1 MLRLPTLDQIDQVS
15 GVRIFLCTAATDMRR
30 GFDRLAGMVEQSLRQ
45 DPLSGNLFVF
55 RNRGGDKLKIL
66 YWDKDGFCIWYK
78 RLEEGTFRFPRE
90 VDGQESIEVR
100 ASELAMLLEGI
111 DLRSLKRVKRFQ
123 RRTAEPSVASQK

>member
-30 GFDRLAGMVEQSLRQ
+30 GFDRLAAMVEQSLRQ

-100 ASELAMLLEGI
+100 ASDLAMLLEGI
-111 DLRSLKRVKRFQ
+111 DLRSLKRVKRFC
-123 RRTAEPSVASQK
+123 RTEKIISID